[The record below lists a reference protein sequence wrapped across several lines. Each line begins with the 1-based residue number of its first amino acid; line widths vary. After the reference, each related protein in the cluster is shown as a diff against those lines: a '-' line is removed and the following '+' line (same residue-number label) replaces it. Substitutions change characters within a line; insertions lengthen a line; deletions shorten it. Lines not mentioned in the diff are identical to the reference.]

1 MGEFVGISAAISK
14 EQKKFQCIVL
24 FKSLKSFIQN
34 AIKNTLTMMIVLT
47 HKISLSIL
55 LLKVVK
61 VKMKFIKKVVG
72 IQLTEYLYNFI
83 IIIQEKDAF

>member
-14 EQKKFQCIVL
+14 EQKKLQCIVL

-83 IIIQEKDAF
+83 IIQEKDAF

>member
-1 MGEFVGISAAISK
+1 M
-14 EQKKFQCIVL
+14 L

-83 IIIQEKDAF
+83 IIQEKDAF